1 MAGTQPEY
9 PIDSPPDEIRVLH
22 VDDDPDFVDLTASFL
37 TKHNESFSVYTSTNP
52 ENALERIRG
61 ESIECIVSDYEMPEL
76 TGLELLERVREFD
89 DDVPFIL
96 FTGKGSEEIASK
108 AISAGVTD
116 YLQKGVGTD
125 QYTVLTN
132 RIENAVEQ
140 KRSREALAES
150 QKRLSRFIDQSP
162 LGTIEYNEEFTIVN
176 VNEAAAEITGYDPE
190 ELIGGT
196 WSPIVPEDEHR
207 HVAEIERQLL
217 DNRGGYQ
224 SVNEI
229 VRKNGERRL
238 CSWHNRVVT
247 DEDSDVITIFSQ
259 FEDVTEE
266 RRQRRELER
275 TNALLS
281 TLFETLP
288 VGVLVE
294 DASRNV
300 LTANDRLFDLF
311 DLSGSSADLIGTDCR
326 QLAREVSDQMGD
338 PEGFV
343 ERIDEI
349 VESGEPVWNDEVVFE
364 DGGALARSYRSIELP
379 DGRGHLWVYH
389 DVSERRAREQRL
401 EALNQTA
408 RDLMTADSREEV
420 ARIGVDAAQSILG
433 LESNAI
439 HLYEPD
445 EGLVPAA
452 ATDRVDQLFDELPV
466 FTGGNSIAWRVFQQ
480 GDPETVD
487 DVHADGD
494 HYNPETPIRSEVYF
508 PLDEYGILIA
518 GATEPEAFDQSDIV
532 LGEILSINVVRALEQ
547 VERTERL
554 QERER
559 ELTQQNA
566 RLEEFASVVSHDLR
580 NPLNVAEGRLELA
593 MEECD
598 SEQLAHVESAH
609 TRMKSLVEDLLTLA
623 RDQDTD
629 IDPETVSLDSFAEV
643 CWQNVDTEDASI
655 VVETDQRVRA
665 DGTKLRQLFEN
676 LFRNAV
682 EHGGSDVTVTVGAL
696 PDGFYVEDDGDGIPA
711 DERSDIFEYGFST
724 RPGGTGFG
732 LAIALQSVETHGW
745 SIEAT
750 EGTDG
755 GARFEIRGVDE
766 A

>member
-1 MAGTQPEY
+1 MAGNPTAY
-9 PIDSPPDEIRVLH
+9 PIDSPPDEIRILH

-37 TKHNESFSVYTSTNP
+37 AQHNGSFSVYTSTNP

-61 ESIECIVSDYEMPEL
+61 ESIECIVSDYEMPQL

-116 YLQKGVGTD
+116 YLQKEVGTD
-125 QYTVLTN
+125 QYAVLTN

-140 KRSREALAES
+140 NRSREALAES
-150 QKRLSRFIDQSP
+150 QKRLSRFIEQSP
-162 LGTIEYNEEFTIVN
+162 LGTIEYNEDFVIVRA
-176 VNEAAAEITGYDPE
+176 NEAAGEITGYDPE
-190 ELIGGT
+190 ELVGGT
-196 WSPIVPEDEHR
+196 WLPFVPEEAHR

-217 DNRGGYQ
+217 DNCGGYQ

-229 VRKNGERRL
+229 VRKDDERRL

-247 DEDSDVITIFSQ
+247 DENGEVITIFSQ
-259 FEDVTEE
+259 FEDVTET

-288 VGVLVE
+288 VGVLAE
-294 DASRNV
+294 DSDRNV
-300 LTANDRLFDLF
+300 LTVNDRLFDLF
-311 DLSGSSADLIGTDCR
+311 GLTGSSADLLGADCQ
-326 QLAREVSDQMGD
+326 QLARDSSDMFAD
-338 PEGFV
+338 PERFV

-349 VESGEPVWNDEVVFE
+349 VESQEPVWNDEVVFD

-389 DVSERRAREQRL
+389 DISERRAREQRL

-408 RDLMTADSREEV
+408 RDLMTADSRADV
-420 ARIGVDAAQSILG
+420 AQIGVDAAQSILG

-439 HLYEPD
+439 HLYQED
-445 EGLVPAA
+445 RGLVPVAA
-452 ATDRVDQLFDELPV
+452 SERLEEVVDELPV
-466 FTGGNSIAWRVFQQ
+466 FTGGDSIAWRVFED
-480 GDPETVD
+480 GEPETVD
-487 DVHADGD
+487 DVHEDDD
-494 HYNPETPIRSEVYF
+494 HFNPDTTIRSEVYF
-508 PLDEYGILIA
+508 PLDEFGILIA
-518 GATEPEAFDQSDIV
+518 GATDPEAFDQNDFV
-532 LGEILSINVVRALEQ
+532 LGEILSINLVRALEQ
-547 VERTERL
+547 VERTQQL

-598 SEQLAHVESAH
+598 SDQLAHIESAH
-609 TRMKSLVEDLLTLA
+609 ARMRTLVEDLLTLA
-623 RDQDTD
+623 REQDTV
-629 IDPETVSLDSFAEV
+629 IDPGPVSLDSFADI
-643 CWQNVDTEDASI
+643 CWQNVQTEEASI
-655 VVETDQRVRA
+655 VVETDRRISA
-665 DGTKLRQLFEN
+665 DETKLRQLFEN

-682 EHGGSDVTVTVGAL
+682 EHGGPDVTLTVGDL
-696 PDGFYVEDDGDGIPA
+696 PDGFYIEDDGAGIPE
-711 DERSDIFEYGFST
+711 DERSEVFEYGFST

-732 LAIALQSVETHGW
+732 LAIALQSVEAHGW

-750 EGTDG
+750 DGEDG
-755 GARFEIRGVDE
+755 GARFEVHGVE
-766 A
+766 SV